1 MAKKK
6 IIVQEIEIR
15 LTQINSEDYIC
26 ITDMIKAKEG
36 DFFISDW
43 LRNSNTLEYLNAWEQ
58 LNNPNFNYGEFAII
72 RNESGVNSFR
82 ISVKDWVD
90 RTRAVGVVATP
101 GRYGGTFAHKD
112 IAFNFGM
119 WISPMFQ
126 LYVVKEYQR
135 LKEQESNA
143 YNLEWNVKRILS
155 KANYKIHT
163 DAVRD
168 YIVPKAGYTK
178 AKEWLLYADEADML
192 NIAMWGCTAKD
203 WKQAN
208 TKRTA
213 AGENIRDMASINDL
227 AILSNIESLNSI
239 LISQGLSK
247 IERLRLLSKTVSQ
260 QRKSLE
266 GIDIIKGIQKLD
278 DTSLAEDRQKIEKD
292 ISNNNP

>member
-1 MAKKK
+1 MAKKT

-26 ITDMIKAKEG
+26 ITDMIRAKDG

-43 LRNSNTLEYLNAWEQ
+43 LRNSNTLEYLNAWEE
-58 LNNPNFNYGEFAII
+58 LNNPSFNYGEFAII
-72 RNESGVNSFR
+72 RKESGVNSFK
-82 ISVKDWVD
+82 ISVKDWTE
-90 RTRAVGVVATP
+90 RTNAIGLVAKA

-135 LKEQESNA
+135 LKELESNA

-168 YIVPKAGYTK
+168 YIVPK
-178 AKEWLLYADEADML
+178 
-192 NIAMWGCTAKD
+192 
-203 WKQAN
+203 
-208 TKRTA
+208 
-213 AGENIRDMASINDL
+213 
-227 AILSNIESLNSI
+227 
-239 LISQGLSK
+239 
-247 IERLRLLSKTVSQ
+247 
-260 QRKSLE
+260 
-266 GIDIIKGIQKLD
+266 LD
-278 DTSLAEDRQKIEKD
+278 TPKPKNGFSMQMRRICSTSPCGDAPQKIGSRPMLRELPPAI
-292 ISNNNP
+292 ISVTLPALTISRFFQISKA